1 MQKHFARKSLE
12 TVKMYRCQHC
22 GGSLKFG
29 PDDIIY
35 TCPYCSYT
43 AIIDGVSIKD
53 HPYCPSITPKAVQ
66 KMVREFL
73 HARAHAQL
81 GYIPSDLA
89 EEVEIV
95 ESRVVYIPFWRVPI
109 EAETKYRGQIVLE
122 IKGKSGK
129 RYIPIG
135 RKISDRKD
143 VYILARRFAS
153 FYGLEELK
161 EGLGRPVSW
170 QTLNLAQAKKEGET
184 FLNAEI
190 SEEEAYIAAKNS
202 IEDTHRSQA
211 EKGVAEIPN
220 TLLHYW
226 LGRANEKKKKDQD
239 LFDIFSSSPD
249 VAEKLSKKGVKVKAT
264 ELLDCLTTVKTKRAT
279 YLHVPL
285 FIVRYRY
292 KGKLYKVALDGADGI
307 VLKAE
312 LPLALLGRLGHLVL
326 AFFSVIGAGVVAEV
340 GLQLVLLFLSS
351 GEADL
356 EGLLAI
362 GGIFVL
368 LTLFLSYAAFRFFD
382 KIFQLQ
388 HEYQRR

>member
-1 MQKHFARKSLE
+1 MQKNFVRKPLE

-43 AIIDGVSIKD
+43 AIIDGLTIKD
-53 HPYCPSITPKAVQ
+53 HHYCPSITPEAAQ
-66 KMVREFL
+66 ERVREFL
-73 HARAHAQL
+73 HACAHAQF
-81 GYIPSDLA
+81 GYIPPDLA
-89 EEVEIV
+89 EKTEIM
-95 ESRVVYIPFWRVPI
+95 ESRIVYIPFWRVPI

-129 RYIPIG
+129 RYIPIS

-161 EGLGRPVSW
+161 ERLGRPVSW
-170 QTLNLAQAKKEGET
+170 QTVNLAQAKKERET

-211 EKGVAEIPN
+211 EKGVAIPN
-220 TLLHYW
+220 TLFHYW
-226 LGRANEKKKKDQD
+226 LKRANKKKDQD
-239 LFDIFSSSPD
+239 LLDIFREDD
-249 VAEKLSKKGVKVKAT
+249 VASALSKKKAKVKAS
-264 ELLDCLTTVKTKRAT
+264 ELFDCLTTAKTKRAT

-292 KGKLYKVALDGADGI
+292 KDKLYKVALDGTDGI

-326 AFFSVIGAGVVAEV
+326 AFFSVIGAGVVAET
-340 GLQLVLLFLSS
+340 GFHLFLLYISS
-351 GEADL
+351 GEAEL
-356 EGLLAI
+356 EGLLAV
-362 GGIFVL
+362 GGIFVI
-368 LTLFLSYAAFRFFD
+368 LTLILLYAAFRFFN
-382 KIFQLQ
+382 KIFQAQ